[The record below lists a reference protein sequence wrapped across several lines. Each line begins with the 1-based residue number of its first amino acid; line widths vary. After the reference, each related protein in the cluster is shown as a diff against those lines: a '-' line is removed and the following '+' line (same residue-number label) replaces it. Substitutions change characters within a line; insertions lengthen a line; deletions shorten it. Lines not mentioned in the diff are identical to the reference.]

1 MLPPNKIR
9 IILLDDLDSIRNSLS
24 KFLALNGYEVFSFS
38 SPVICPLQLE
48 PECRCTE
55 NQTCTDIIIT
65 DLDMQGMSG
74 LKFIQNQKNK
84 NCKCKY
90 IALMS
95 GLWTEEKLDRADELS
110 CKIFTK
116 PVLPNDI
123 LRWIKD
129 VTNKIDPDRE
139 LCSWFEEPLLK
150 IDDYKLSHES

>member
-1 MLPPNKIR
+1 MRPLTKIR

-24 KFLALNGYEVFSFS
+24 KFFTLSGYEVFSFS
-38 SPVICPLQLE
+38 SPMICPLQLE
-48 PECRCTE
+48 PECRCIE

-65 DLDMQGMSG
+65 DLDMPGMSG
-74 LKFIQNQKNK
+74 LNFIQNQKNK
-84 NCKCKY
+84 NCKCEH

-95 GLWTEEKLDRADELS
+95 GLWTEEKLNHADELR

-123 LRWIKD
+123 LGWIKD

-139 LCSWFEEPLLK
+139 LCGWFLEPSSAHKPGVLPV
-150 IDDYKLSHES
+150 S